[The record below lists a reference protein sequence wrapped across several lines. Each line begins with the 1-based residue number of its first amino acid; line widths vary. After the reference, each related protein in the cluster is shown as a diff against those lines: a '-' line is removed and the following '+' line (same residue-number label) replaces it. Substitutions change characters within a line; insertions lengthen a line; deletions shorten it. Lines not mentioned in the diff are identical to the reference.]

1 MDDYAREM
9 MDLKTLV
16 ACTLENKGGF
26 AKIRLRAS
34 VFEAIEEDKIL
45 VNEDDVPPALL
56 GSCNN
61 QAKQLHVFPSDFLLM
76 LELKEKYQNEQKW
89 NARKPL
95 SSAAPGGLH
104 SLSRLVPRN
113 LSSDRKSSFSIPI
126 SRKND
131 YMWKSDDDDV
141 SDALENIQLDRKAR
155 NLTSSWRHSTDGII
169 DNNGTADHR

>member
-16 ACTLENKGGF
+16 ARTLENNGGF

-61 QAKQLHVFPSDFLLM
+61 QAKQLHPKDFWKD
-76 LELKEKYQNEQKW
+76 ELKEKYQNEQKW
-89 NARKPL
+89 NVRKPS